1 MQSRNRMCGE
11 QLVMREGAPIQ
22 IFQNP
27 RTGRIGFVCGNISG
41 RCTHRLANK
50 IANHEVLSI
59 NDLEYCERVYPN
71 TTIPELGLSSNATIL
86 MTIR

>member
-11 QLVMREGAPIQ
+11 QLVMREGVPIQ

-41 RCTHRLANK
+41 RCTHKLADK
-50 IANHEVLSI
+50 IVNHEALSI
-59 NDLEYCERVYPN
+59 NDLEYCERVYPD
-71 TTIPELGLSSNATIL
+71 TIIPELGLSSNPTIL

>member
-1 MQSRNRMCGE
+1 MQSKNRMCGE

-27 RTGRIGFVCGNISG
+27 RTGRIGFVCGKISG
-41 RCTHRLANK
+41 RCTHRLADK

-71 TTIPELGLSSNATIL
+71 TIIPELGLFSNSSIIL
-86 MTIR
+86 TIR